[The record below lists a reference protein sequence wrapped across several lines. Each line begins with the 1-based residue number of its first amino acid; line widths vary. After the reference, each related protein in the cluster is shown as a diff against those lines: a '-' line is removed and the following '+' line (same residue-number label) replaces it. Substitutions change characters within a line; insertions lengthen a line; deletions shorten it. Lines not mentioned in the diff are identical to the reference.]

1 MNISHDLFNLW
12 AVHSGL
18 VLLKTMLMSFWTVQR
33 RYATKTFASPEDIK
47 GKEGATTVAND
58 EVERVKRSHQNDLE
72 NVIPFVFLGFI
83 YISTGPAFATAK
95 MVFRIFTVT
104 RYLHSVAYVC
114 LNHQPIRTLCF
125 LLNMMVNLFMTFGII
140 TKCLAHF

>member
-58 EVERVKRSHQNDLE
+58 EVERVKRSHQVNDNYYCRLY
-72 NVIPFVFLGFI
+72 FLI
-83 YISTGPAFATAK
+83 EP
-95 MVFRIFTVT
+95 
-104 RYLHSVAYVC
+104 
-114 LNHQPIRTLCF
+114 
-125 LLNMMVNLFMTFGII
+125 
-140 TKCLAHF
+140 